1 MKNLF
6 AFLLCLIV
14 ILSLFSCKPSEDQD
28 AFLQNESTDNSTPAQ
43 APEAEKAMQMYE
55 SAIKGDI
62 CVFDE
67 RAGET
72 SLKSLRF
79 TSNGL
84 SLGEINFLKK
94 AVQDIDGDGVNEYV
108 IRSLDDKHIL
118 LRCYNDKVYSY
129 HFDVSDFYNFNADGT
144 FYWYDPSEAGGME
157 CGLSKI
163 IFDREALI
171 TKPMYGVKHSQN
183 PTKYEYFVEGKA
195 VTEDEYYSY
204 RSENMRHE
212 RMNFSYF
219 EPTCSYP
226 ITAEQAW
233 NLANTYWDNQDGRAD
248 GAVGSVYTAR
258 IALVDAP
265 NPDAEYYRAAFQ
277 VERTS
282 NVMEW
287 YECIP
292 PREVLLED
300 QILVNAFT
308 GEITASTYDPDGKG
322 VSVEEAIEIAKIY
335 RTYASGDICNEENG
349 YRVEHAPDEQAPDHI
364 YVIVIRKND
373 TITDKIWIDKNTG
386 KTLTSYY
393 LYD

>member
-118 LRCYNDKVYSY
+118 LRCY
-129 HFDVSDFYNFNADGT
+129 
-144 FYWYDPSEAGGME
+144 P
-157 CGLSKI
+157 I
-163 IFDREALI
+163 II
-171 TKPMYGVKHSQN
+171 
-183 PTKYEYFVEGKA
+183 
-195 VTEDEYYSY
+195 
-204 RSENMRHE
+204 
-212 RMNFSYF
+212 
-219 EPTCSYP
+219 
-226 ITAEQAW
+226 
-233 NLANTYWDNQDGRAD
+233 
-248 GAVGSVYTAR
+248 
-258 IALVDAP
+258 
-265 NPDAEYYRAAFQ
+265 
-277 VERTS
+277 
-282 NVMEW
+282 
-287 YECIP
+287 
-292 PREVLLED
+292 
-300 QILVNAFT
+300 
-308 GEITASTYDPDGKG
+308 
-322 VSVEEAIEIAKIY
+322 
-335 RTYASGDICNEENG
+335 
-349 YRVEHAPDEQAPDHI
+349 
-364 YVIVIRKND
+364 
-373 TITDKIWIDKNTG
+373 
-386 KTLTSYY
+386 LTSVIFIISMQTEPFIGMI
-393 LYD
+393 LPRQAGWSADLVRSFLTEKR